1 LLHLMAL
8 AGGEESPLM
17 QNPALMYRMMQSNR
31 QSKRGNSMS
40 MLFPLLMASG
50 SEAMS
55 ENPML
60 MMSMLRGSN
69 RQTY

>member
-1 LLHLMAL
+1 
-8 AGGEESPLM
+8 
-17 QNPALMYRMMQSNR
+17 
-31 QSKRGNSMS
+31 MS

>member
-1 LLHLMAL
+1 VILYLCAMSINRA
-8 AGGEESPLM
+8 SIS
-17 QNPALMYRMMQSNR
+17 ALMYRMMQSNR

-60 MMSMLRGSN
+60 MMSILRGSN